1 MIDYI
6 AVIATL
12 AIVNFIE
19 MIVAQVHISN
29 ILDII
34 KDMRMDLKS
43 IQEVLRK

>member
-19 MIVAQVHISN
+19 MIIAQVHINN